1 MLFMVGLN
9 GLILNKKLPGTYY
22 SEFKLMKMDKTLLI
36 WVIEL

>member
-22 SEFKLMKMDKTLLI
+22 SEYKLMKMVKIFPT
-36 WVIEL
+36 